1 MLTVPLVPGMGD
13 VNAKSRQPYGRND
26 NSMLNRSH
34 GVTANGAASSAG
46 RRIVDA
52 TSEKELMKAMSTY
65 LNTTGAAD
73 YNLPAMTGA
82 KVTVSGKK
90 NLPSWGMQSRTKLS
104 WFPGRGVDF
113 AGSAS
118 PPATL
123 YAKQRDAAYPQQ
135 KYSIQKQKRFYQ
147 PSSVTKVREQVPH
160 QYTTIQPGLVT
171 GNQSNYD
178 FNRVGMGYGSRS
190 DFTNSKMLR
199 SVPGAK
205 YDFHE

>member
-1 MLTVPLVPGMGD
+1 MATQKKQFNIRSNSTAGKYNKPQATILIVALMPGMGD
-13 VNAKSRQPYGRND
+13 NAHDRSRQTGITRND
-26 NSMLNRSH
+26 NRMLNRSH
-34 GVTANGAASSAG
+34 GYPVNDAASSAG

-82 KVTVSGKK
+82 KVSVSGKK

-104 WFPGRGVDF
+104 WFPGRNVDF

-123 YAKQRDAAYPQQ
+123 YAKQRDAAFPQQ

-147 PSSVTKVREQVPH
+147 PSSVTK
-160 QYTTIQPGLVT
+160 L
-171 GNQSNYD
+171 
-178 FNRVGMGYGSRS
+178 
-190 DFTNSKMLR
+190 
-199 SVPGAK
+199 
-205 YDFHE
+205 